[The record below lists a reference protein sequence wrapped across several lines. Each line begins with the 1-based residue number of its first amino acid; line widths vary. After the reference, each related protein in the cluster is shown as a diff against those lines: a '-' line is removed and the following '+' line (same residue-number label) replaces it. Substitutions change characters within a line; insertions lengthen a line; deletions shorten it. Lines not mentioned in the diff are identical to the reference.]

1 MTDILSDVPLPRK
14 QSTRMLNEW
23 PIENLESGQ
32 CFIIP
37 CGMDEDERSKIERR
51 LRAAA
56 SRYGRRLGRKYA
68 VRRLDATQIGLWR
81 TA

>member
-14 QSTRMLNEW
+14 LSTRMINDW
-23 PIENLESGQ
+23 PIENLEVGQ
-32 CFIIP
+32 CFIVP
-37 CGMDEDERSKIERR
+37 CDMSEEDKAKIERR

-56 SRYGRRLGRKYA
+56 SRYGRRLDRKYA

>member
-14 QSTRMLNEW
+14 LSTRTINDW
-23 PIENLESGQ
+23 PIENLETGQ
-32 CFIIP
+32 CFIVP
-37 CGMDEDERSKIERR
+37 CGMDEEAKTKIERR
-51 LRAAA
+51 SRAAA
-56 SRYGRRLGRKYA
+56 SRYGRRLDRKYA